1 MSMAISETIAE
12 AAQAFWKEL
21 PLGVRL
27 SGKALVYFPIFAK
40 GITAGLMLPDLDLCI
55 PGVGIGGHRWAVTHS
70 AFAAYLGR
78 EGVKV
83 ITRYLD
89 GGAAQ
94 SALKQALVAAGTG
107 FCLGISIHLLKDAL
121 WDNDQSIRFAFP
133 FLGGPGT
140 LVEGTYVD
148 DDAWLAGNGLFA
160 IKCARDLILF
170 GFGED
175 FNEARR
181 AFDAYC
187 SEREIRKKIDEA
199 RRKARAEAK
208 MLREVLGRAI
218 PTDTDAA
225 PTLPAWIGAR

>member
-1 MSMAISETIAE
+1 MSMTISETMAE
-12 AAQAFWKEL
+12 ASQAFWKEL

-27 SGKALVYFPIFAK
+27 SGKALVYFPVFAK
-40 GITAGLMLPDLDLCI
+40 GVTAGLMLPDLDLRI

-70 AFAAYLGR
+70 AVAAYLGR
-78 EGVKV
+78 EGVKL

-89 GGAAQ
+89 GKAAQ

-107 FCLGISIHLLKDAL
+107 FCFGISIHLLKDAL
-121 WDNDQSIRFAFP
+121 WDNEQCIRFALP

-160 IKCARDLILF
+160 IKFARDLIFL

-175 FNEARR
+175 INEVRH
-181 AFDAYC
+181 AFANYR
-187 SEREIRKKIDEA
+187 SERDIREKIEEA
-199 RRKARAEAK
+199 RRKAKEEAK
-208 MLREVLGRAI
+208 MLREVLSHAI
-218 PTDTDAA
+218 PTDPDAA
-225 PTLPAWIGAR
+225 PTLPNWIRRC